1 MKFYS
6 IPGWLVIWILGPER
20 LGAALPHHP
29 GVDEEPRGLDKIPS
43 SPDFPQV
50 QSPLNQYML
59 DEYMDVGAY
68 QCDFKRHSRE
78 MIRTLYLG
86 KTGFNS

>member
-1 MKFYS
+1 MRH
-6 IPGWLVIWILGPER
+6 LGGKMPK
-20 LGAALPHHP
+20 
-29 GVDEEPRGLDKIPS
+29 VPS

-50 QSPLNQYML
+50 QSPLNQYVL

-68 QCDFKRHSRE
+68 QCDFKRLSRE

-86 KTGFNS
+86 KIGFNS